1 MNTTD
6 KTANVLAS
14 TGRFPG
20 EACPPGASSRRRAA
34 KGPGS
39 LVVRSG
45 ARAVL
50 SLAAAALA
58 AIGPAPSARAQGPF
72 DWEAAN
78 GSVTITG
85 FAGVGPGSATIPS
98 TIDGLPV
105 TAIGFGVFRGSL
117 LTSVTIPDS
126 IITIGDYAFD
136 GCANLTQVS
145 IPDSVTSIGAV
156 AFSLC
161 GLTSITFPNSITN
174 LGADALAGC
183 GYLTNVT
190 LPDNITGLAAGVSRD
205 CQNLP
210 GITLPSSLTS
220 IGYAAF
226 YGCQSLTNITI
237 PSGVTNLVDLAF
249 WGCWSLTNVALPNSL
264 ATIGSGAFDWCRALT
279 SITIPGS
286 VTILGSNAF
295 TACYNLAN
303 VFFEGD
309 APSADS
315 SVFSEDNYA
324 TVYYLPGSKGWGAT
338 FAGRP
343 AVLWNPGVVSPG
355 VRDGRLSFDI
365 TGGTNLPVV
374 VEAST
379 NLAGGAWV
387 PVQSGSLT
395 NGLLHFSDPQPA
407 NYPARF
413 YRLRWP

>member
-1 MNTTD
+1 M
-6 KTANVLAS
+6 KAEALTAGTEYRKRSAARLIA
-14 TGRFPG
+14 
-20 EACPPGASSRRRAA
+20 ACASS
-34 KGPGS
+34 
-39 LVVRSG
+39 L
-45 ARAVL
+45 L
-50 SLAAAALA
+50 LMAAL
-58 AIGPAPSARAQGPF
+58 SARAQGPF
-72 DWEAAN
+72 DWEASNA
-78 GSVTITG
+78 SVTITG
-85 FAGVGPGSATIPS
+85 FAGVGPGSVTIPS

-105 TAIGFGVFRGSL
+105 TAIGFGVFRGSA
-117 LTSVTIPDS
+117 LTNVTIPDS
-126 IITIGDYAFD
+126 IITIGDHAFD

-156 AFSLC
+156 AFNLC
-161 GLTSITFPNSITN
+161 GLTSITLPNSITN
-174 LGADALAGC
+174 LGAGALGEC

-190 LPDNITGLAAGVSRD
+190 LPD
-205 CQNLP
+205 
-210 GITLPSSLTS
+210 
-220 IGYAAF
+220 
-226 YGCQSLTNITI
+226 
-237 PSGVTNLVDLAF
+237 
-249 WGCWSLTNVALPNSL
+249 SL

-286 VTILGSNAF
+286 VTSLGSNAF

-343 AVLWNPGVVSPG
+343 AVLWNPRVVSAG
-355 VRDGRLSFDI
+355 VRNGRLSFDI
-365 TGGTNLPVV
+365 MGGTNLPVV

-379 NLAGGAWV
+379 NLAGGAWA